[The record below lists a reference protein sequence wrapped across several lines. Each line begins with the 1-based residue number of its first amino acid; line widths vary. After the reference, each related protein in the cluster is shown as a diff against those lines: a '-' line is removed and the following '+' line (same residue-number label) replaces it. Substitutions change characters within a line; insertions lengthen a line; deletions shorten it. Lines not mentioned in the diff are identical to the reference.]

1 MCNLHILEDCHDPY
15 SSAVDRPGR
24 LRAPNAIFIRR
35 RFCGRAGQHGSAV
48 HRRRHRTYRGRRTAS
63 ALPCPDRGV
72 AQVSGGRL
80 LLADQTTEDQ
90 FSALFLRHAA
100 MGTFVPISPMIASM
114 VNDTDASHDVVQDIR
129 RAAARQHLDYVL
141 IVEVAADSTEADT
154 ALAVADVTLVL
165 GAVLPT
171 RVIKVQGVGQALFVD
186 VRNGYPYA
194 TAQISQDL
202 QGLARSFGTYRRQ
215 QALEAKALTK
225 TRAALV
231 PEIDAMLTALAAEST
246 R

>member
-1 MCNLHILEDCHDPY
+1 MIRTLLLLTALAACAPQMQ
-15 SSAVDRPGR
+15 SSSGADFVAARGNTGPLSIDADIALIATVEPH
-24 LRAPNAIFIRR
+24 LRFPARI
-35 RFCGRAGQHGSAV
+35 
-48 HRRRHRTYRGRRTAS
+48 
-63 ALPCPDRGV
+63 GV